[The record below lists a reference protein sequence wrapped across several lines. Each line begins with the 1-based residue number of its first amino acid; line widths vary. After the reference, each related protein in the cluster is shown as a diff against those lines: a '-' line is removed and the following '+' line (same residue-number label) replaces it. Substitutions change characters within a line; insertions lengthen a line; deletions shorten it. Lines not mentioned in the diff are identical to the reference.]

1 MSHLHKTT
9 GASLAAAAAVFLLA
23 GCSTYDKPAQ
33 SAEVHCAG
41 INACKGHSACKTAN
55 SSCKGLN
62 ACKGQGWL
70 PTASA
75 EECNTAGGTVL

>member
-1 MSHLHKTT
+1 MSHLRKIT
-9 GASLAAAAAVFLLA
+9 GASLAAAAAAILLA
-23 GCSTYDKPAQ
+23 GCASQTAPQ

-41 INACKGHSACKTAN
+41 INACKGQGACKGASN
-55 SSCKGLN
+55 ACKGQA

-75 EECNTAGGTVL
+75 EECTSKGGTVI